1 MIPGLKVAVLNGSPR
16 GRYSTTLHS
25 VLYLQKMYPEDTFTI
40 VEVASRINSLKHDF
54 LPVVE
59 AVMAA
64 DIVLFAYPVYTFLA
78 PSQLHWAIARLKSE
92 GLSLNGKFATQIT
105 TSKHFYD
112 VTAHRFVEDNV
123 VDLGMTPIAGFSAD
137 MDDLL
142 ADRGRRQLMSFWG
155 YVHFRI
161 CGPSQMPSLPSEGLS
176 QVAIVTDNPDSDKL
190 RDMIGKFRQSCPV
203 PSKVVDISAF
213 PFKGG
218 CLGCFNCA
226 SDGVCIYRD
235 GFSDFLSSQ
244 IHSACAIVYA
254 FEIKD
259 HSMGALFKMY
269 DDRQFCNGHRMMTI
283 GMPVGYIV
291 AGNLDA
297 EPNLR
302 MLIEARAQVGGNFL
316 CRTANDLCGVDAL
329 VEDLM
334 YALAAKVDLPQN
346 FYGVGGT
353 RIFRDL
359 IWLMRGLMKADHKF
373 YKAHGIYD
381 DLPHRHVG
389 RMLKMKFIGVLFNN
403 RTLRSKMGARLN
415 EGMAAPYAKAVK
427 DAKR

>member
-78 PSQLHWAIARLKSE
+78 PSQLHWAIARLK
-92 GLSLNGKFATQIT
+92 
-105 TSKHFYD
+105 
-112 VTAHRFVEDNV
+112 
-123 VDLGMTPIAGFSAD
+123 
-137 MDDLL
+137 
-142 ADRGRRQLMSFWG
+142 
-155 YVHFRI
+155 
-161 CGPSQMPSLPSEGLS
+161 SEGLS